1 LLRLFIRKNKFTLKN
16 ALQAKKNNTLELWVQ
31 NFLRGEGENLKL
43 ADVLKEDRKIWVD
56 LVQYDLSKL
65 LRITGPEK
73 EMTFREDQKKW
84 EQRVNAFVEL
94 IKNGY
99 ESVPLIVTDLWGDFH
114 ISDGNHRAEALKR
127 TGVQKYWTIFYL
139 ENPDNAKI
147 ILDNISN
154 P

>member
-1 LLRLFIRKNKFTLKN
+1 MKVKLENKFTLKN
-16 ALQAKKNNTLELWVQ
+16 ALQAKKNKTLELWVQ
-31 NFLRGEGENLKL
+31 NFLRDEGKNLKL

-56 LVQYDLSKL
+56 LVEYDLSKL
-65 LRITGPEK
+65 TRITGPEK

-84 EQRVNAFVEL
+84 DQRVNTFVEL

-114 ISDGNHRAEALKR
+114 ISDGNHRCEALKK
-127 TGVQKYWTIFYL
+127 TGIQKYWTIFCL
-139 ENPDNAKI
+139 ENPNNVKI